1 MPEAAGN
8 VVDGMRFIWVYLWMV
23 WVLAV
28 YHIVSISLQ
37 SEYEPMDLPF
47 PGSVVLMSA
56 LYGAVLWA
64 IRRGYSWARL
74 VLVVVCAL
82 HLFGDLYGFDSHELA
97 ESLLSLIFT
106 ALPGVGAIWL
116 FTRES
121 KQWFEEVSAARARR
135 E

>member
-1 MPEAAGN
+1 MTRLLI
-8 VVDGMRFIWVYLWMV
+8 MYYRQ
-23 WVLAV
+23 
-28 YHIVSISLQ
+28 Q
-37 SEYEPMDLPF
+37 SEFAP
-47 PGSVVLMSA
+47 
-56 LYGAVLWA
+56 
-64 IRRGYSWARL
+64 RRL

-82 HLFGDLYGFDSHELA
+82 HLFGDLYAFDSHELA